1 MNNSSNSRSDF
12 DWKDNSIEWKDIIKK
27 EARGY
32 EKGDD
37 LGEVQ
42 EIGQEFV
49 VTERGRVK
57 KNKFYLPKQLVAG
70 YDGEVLW
77 FNITEQEAEDNF
89 KKDRPPEMG
98 EYSRYNS
105 ASVTEQ
111 PDVQTYESPQ
121 SSQRD
126 LQKYIPLIEKR
137 KLDSVGTD
145 ASYTRPHA
153 GILDWDTILKKGTRT
168 TDSISVG
175 IVTAI
180 NDENVII
187 TSEGARDEFSL
198 PKNEIQSFNGQEV
211 ILNTSYDR
219 LNQFKVKVLR

>member
-1 MNNSSNSRSDF
+1 MDNSSNSSNF
-12 DWKDNSIEWKDIIKK
+12 NWKDNSIEWKDIIKK

-98 EYSRYNS
+98 EYSRYKS

-111 PDVQTYESPQ
+111 PDAQTYES
-121 SSQRD
+121 SEYSTRD

-137 KLDSVGTD
+137 KIDSVGTD
-145 ASYTRPHA
+145 ASYTLPHA
-153 GILDWDTILKKGTRT
+153 GILDWDTILKKGART
-168 TDSISVG
+168 TDSIAVG
-175 IVTAI
+175 IVTAV

-219 LNQFKVKVLR
+219 LNQFKVKIPR

>member
-1 MNNSSNSRSDF
+1 MDVNTNTSNF
-12 DWKDNSIEWKDIIKK
+12 NWKDNSIEWKDIIKK

-57 KNKFYLPKQLVAG
+57 KNKFYLPKILVAG

-89 KKDRPPEMG
+89 KKDVPPQMG
-98 EYSRYNS
+98 EYSRYKS

-111 PDVQTYESPQ
+111 PDTNANGQSEST
-121 SSQRD
+121 RD

-137 KLDSVGTD
+137 KIDSVGTD
-145 ASYTRPHA
+145 ASYTRSHA
-153 GILDWDTILKKGTRT
+153 GIEDWDSILKKGART
-168 TDSISVG
+168 ADSVSVG
-175 IVTAI
+175 IVTAV

-187 TSEGARDEFSL
+187 TSDGARDEFSL
-198 PKNEIQSFNGQEV
+198 PKDEIQSYNGQEIV
-211 ILNTSYDR
+211 LNMSSDR
-219 LNQFKVKVLR
+219 LSQFKVKVPR

>member
-1 MNNSSNSRSDF
+1 MSNNSDSNNF

-57 KNKFYLPKQLVAG
+57 KNKFYLPKQLVSG

-89 KKDRPPEMG
+89 KKDHPPQAG
-98 EYSRYNS
+98 EYSRYKS

-111 PDVQTYESPQ
+111 PDTLTQDGPR
-121 SSQRD
+121 SSRD
-126 LQKYIPLIEKR
+126 LEKYIPLIEKR
-137 KLDSVGTD
+137 KIDRVGTES
-145 ASYTRPHA
+145 SYTKSSA
-153 GILDWDTILKKGTRT
+153 GIEDWDTILHKGVRT
-168 TDSISVG
+168 MDSVTVG
-175 IVTAI
+175 IVNAV
-180 NDENVII
+180 NDDNVII
-187 TSEGARDEFSL
+187 TSDGTKDEYSI
-198 PKNEIQSFNGQEV
+198 PKSEVQSFNGQEV
-211 ILNTSYDR
+211 VLNTNYDR
-219 LNQFKVKVLR
+219 FEQFKVKVPR

>member
-1 MNNSSNSRSDF
+1 MSVNTNSSNF
-12 DWKDNSIEWKDIIKK
+12 NWKDNSIEWKDIIKK

-57 KNKFYLPKQLVAG
+57 KNKFYLPKLLVAG

-89 KKDRPPEMG
+89 KKDRPPQMG
-98 EYSRYNS
+98 EYSRYKS
-105 ASVTEQ
+105 ASVTEK
-111 PDVQTYESPQ
+111 PDTQT
-121 SSQRD
+121 SSQSESSRD
-126 LQKYIPLIEKR
+126 LQKYIPLIEK
-137 KLDSVGTD
+137 KKIDSVGTD
-145 ASYTRPHA
+145 ASYTKSQA
-153 GILDWDTILKKGTRT
+153 AIEDWESILKKGART
-168 TDSISVG
+168 GDSVAVG
-175 IVTAI
+175 IVTAV

-187 TSEGARDEFSL
+187 TSDGAKDEFSI
-198 PKNEIQSFNGQEV
+198 PKNEIQSYNGQEV
-211 ILNTSYDR
+211 VLNTTYDR
-219 LNQFKVKVLR
+219 LSQFKVKVPR

>member
-1 MNNSSNSRSDF
+1 MSNNTDSSNF

-57 KNKFYLPKQLVAG
+57 KNKFYLPKQLVSG

-77 FNITEQEAEDNF
+77 FNITEEEAEDNF
-89 KKDRPPEMG
+89 KKDRPPQAG

-105 ASVTEQ
+105 ASVTQQ
-111 PDVQTYESPQ
+111 PDAQTQDGSR
-121 SSQRD
+121 SSRD
-126 LQKYIPLIEKR
+126 LEKYIPLIEKR
-137 KLDSVGTD
+137 KIDRVGTE
-145 ASYTRPHA
+145 ASYTKSSA
-153 GILDWDTILKKGTRT
+153 GIEDWDTILHKGVRT
-168 TDSISVG
+168 MDSVTVG
-175 IVTAI
+175 IVTAV
-180 NDENVII
+180 NDENVIV
-187 TSEGARDEFSL
+187 TSDGAKDEYSL
-198 PKNEIQSFNGQEV
+198 PKNEVQSFNGQEV
-211 ILNTSYDR
+211 VLNTNYDR
-219 LNQFKVKVLR
+219 FEQFKVKVPR

>member
-1 MNNSSNSRSDF
+1 MNDKINSSNF
-12 DWKDNSIEWKDIIKK
+12 NWKDNSIEWKDIVKK

-57 KNKFYLPKQLVAG
+57 KSKFYLPKQLVAG

-77 FNITEQEAEDNF
+77 FNITEDEAEDNF
-89 KKDRPPEMG
+89 KKDHPPQMG
-98 EYSRYNS
+98 EYSRYKS

-111 PDVQTYESPQ
+111 PDAQTSDEN
-121 SSQRD
+121 SQRTSRD
-126 LQKYIPLIEKR
+126 LEKYAPLIEKR
-137 KLDSVGTD
+137 KIDKVGTD
-145 ASYTRPHA
+145 AAYTNPNA
-153 GILDWDTILKKGTRT
+153 GIVDWDSLLKKGART
-168 TDSISVG
+168 ADSVAIG
-175 IVTAI
+175 LVTAV

-187 TSEGARDEFSL
+187 TSDGAKDEFSL

-211 ILNTSYDR
+211 VLNTNYDR
-219 LNQFKVKVLR
+219 LSQFKVKVPR

>member
-1 MNNSSNSRSDF
+1 MSNNTNSSNF
-12 DWKDNSIEWKDIIKK
+12 NWKDDSIEWKDIIKK

-57 KNKFYLPKQLVAG
+57 KNKFYLPKMLVAG

-89 KKDRPPEMG
+89 KKDKPPQMG
-98 EYSRYNS
+98 EYSRYKS

-111 PDVQTYESPQ
+111 PDTHTSEKSA
-121 SSQRD
+121 SSRD

-137 KLDSVGTD
+137 QIDSVGTN
-145 ASYTRPHA
+145 ASYTRSHA
-153 GILDWDTILKKGTRT
+153 GIQDWDSILKKGART
-168 TDSISVG
+168 EDSVAVG
-175 IVTAI
+175 IVTAV
-180 NDENVII
+180 NNENVII
-187 TSEGARDEFSL
+187 TSDGAKDEFSV
-198 PKNEIQSFNGQEV
+198 PKNEIQSYNGQEV
-211 ILNTSYDR
+211 VLNTSYDR
-219 LNQFKVKVLR
+219 LSQFKVKVPR

>member
-1 MNNSSNSRSDF
+1 MSNNTNSSNF
-12 DWKDNSIEWKDIIKK
+12 NWKDDSIEWKDIIKK

-57 KNKFYLPKQLVAG
+57 KNKFYLPKMLVAG
-70 YDGEVLW
+70 YDGDVLW

-89 KKDRPPEMG
+89 KKDEPPQMG
-98 EYSRYNS
+98 EYSRYKS

-111 PDVQTYESPQ
+111 PDTNTYEKSA
-121 SSQRD
+121 SSRD

-137 KLDSVGTD
+137 QIDSVGTN
-145 ASYTRPHA
+145 ASYTRSHA
-153 GILDWDTILKKGTRT
+153 GIQDWDSILKKGART
-168 TDSISVG
+168 EDSVAVG
-175 IVTAI
+175 IVTAV
-180 NDENVII
+180 NNENVII
-187 TSEGARDEFSL
+187 TSDGAKDEFSV
-198 PKNEIQSFNGQEV
+198 PKNEIQSYNGQEV
-211 ILNTSYDR
+211 VLNTSYDR
-219 LNQFKVKVLR
+219 LSQFKVKVPR

>member
-1 MNNSSNSRSDF
+1 MSSQPNEEKTI
-12 DWKDNSIEWKDIIKK
+12 DWKNNRIKWEEIIKK

-49 VTERGRVK
+49 VTERGRIK

-89 KKDRPPEMG
+89 KRDNPPQMG
-98 EYSRYNS
+98 EYSRYKS

-111 PDVQTYESPQ
+111 PDGQ
-121 SSQRD
+121 SQNAEGSSRSIQD
-126 LQKYIPLIEKR
+126 YLPLIEKR
-137 KLDSVGTD
+137 NIDKVGTD
-145 ASYTRPHA
+145 VSYTNTTA
-153 GILDWDTILKKGTRT
+153 GIEDWDSILKKGVRT
-168 TDSISVG
+168 QDEITVG
-175 IVTAI
+175 IVTAV
-180 NDENVII
+180 NDEGVIV
-187 TSEGARDEFSL
+187 TSDGAKEEFNF

-211 ILNTSYDR
+211 VLNVIGTR
-219 LNQFKVKVLR
+219 LDHFKVKVPR

>member
-1 MNNSSNSRSDF
+1 MDVNTNTSNF
-12 DWKDNSIEWKDIIKK
+12 NWKDNSIEWKDIIKN

-32 EKGDD
+32 EKRDD

-57 KNKFYLPKQLVAG
+57 KNKFYLPKLLVAG

-89 KKDRPPEMG
+89 KKDRPPQMG
-98 EYSRYNS
+98 EYSRYKS

-111 PDVQTYESPQ
+111 PDTLTSNQSES
-121 SSQRD
+121 SRD

-137 KLDSVGTD
+137 KIDSVGTD
-145 ASYTRPHA
+145 ASYTKPQA
-153 GILDWDTILKKGTRT
+153 GIQDWDSILKKGART
-168 TDSISVG
+168 GDSVAVG
-175 IVTAI
+175 IVTAV

-187 TSEGARDEFSL
+187 TSDGAKDEFSI
-198 PKNEIQSFNGQEV
+198 PKNEIQSYNGQEV
-211 ILNTSYDR
+211 VLNTTYDR
-219 LNQFKVKVLR
+219 LSQFKVKVPR

>member
-1 MNNSSNSRSDF
+1 MSNNTDASSFN
-12 DWKDNSIEWKDIIKK
+12 WKDNSIEWKDIIKK

-42 EIGQEFV
+42 DIGQEFV
-49 VTERGRVK
+49 VTERGRLK

-77 FNITEQEAEDNF
+77 FNISEQEAEDNF
-89 KKDRPPEMG
+89 KKDRPPQMG
-98 EYSRYNS
+98 EYSRYKS

-111 PDVQTYESPQ
+111 PNTNTNDESE

-137 KLDSVGTD
+137 KIDSVGTD
-145 ASYTRPHA
+145 ASYTNTTA
-153 GILDWDTILKKGTRT
+153 GIEDWDSILKKGVKTQ
-168 TDSISVG
+168 DEISVG
-175 IVTAI
+175 VVTAV
-180 NDENVII
+180 NDEGVIV
-187 TSEGARDEFSL
+187 TSEGAKEEFNF

-211 ILNTSYDR
+211 VLNASYDR
-219 LNQFKVKVLR
+219 LNQFKVKVPR

>member
-1 MNNSSNSRSDF
+1 MSDNTNSSNF
-12 DWKDNSIEWKDIIKK
+12 NWKDDSIEWKDIIKK

-42 EIGQEFV
+42 EIGHEFV

-57 KNKFYLPKQLVAG
+57 KDKFYLPKPLVAG

-89 KKDRPPEMG
+89 KKDRPPQMG
-98 EYSRYNS
+98 EYSRYKS

-111 PDVQTYESPQ
+111 PDTQTYNQ
-121 SSQRD
+121 SASSRD

-137 KLDSVGTD
+137 QIDSVGTD

-153 GILDWDTILKKGTRT
+153 GILDWDSILKKGART
-168 TDSISVG
+168 EDSVAVG
-175 IVTAI
+175 IVTAV

-187 TSEGARDEFSL
+187 TSDGARDEFSL
-198 PKNEIQSFNGQEV
+198 PKNEIQSYNGQEV
-211 ILNTSYDR
+211 VLNTTFDR
-219 LNQFKVKVLR
+219 LDQFKVKVPR

>member
-1 MNNSSNSRSDF
+1 MSSQPNEEKTI
-12 DWKDNSIEWKDIIKK
+12 DWKNNQIKWEEIMKK

-49 VTERGRVK
+49 VTERGRIK

-89 KKDRPPEMG
+89 KRDNPPQMG
-98 EYSRYNS
+98 EYSRYKS

-111 PDVQTYESPQ
+111 PDVQSQNAEG
-121 SSQRD
+121 SSRSIQD
-126 LQKYIPLIEKR
+126 YLPLIEKR
-137 KLDSVGTD
+137 NIDKVGTD
-145 ASYTRPHA
+145 ASYTNTTA
-153 GILDWDTILKKGTRT
+153 GIEDWDSILKKGVRT
-168 TDSISVG
+168 QDEISVG
-175 IVTAI
+175 IVTAV
-180 NDENVII
+180 NDEGVIV
-187 TSEGARDEFSL
+187 TSDGAKEEFNF

-211 ILNTSYDR
+211 VLNVIGTR
-219 LNQFKVKVLR
+219 LDHFKVKVPR

>member
-1 MNNSSNSRSDF
+1 MSDITNSSKFN
-12 DWKDNSIEWKDIIKK
+12 WKDNSIEWKDIIKK

-32 EKGDD
+32 VKGDD

-42 EIGQEFV
+42 EIGQDFV

-57 KNKFYLPKQLVAG
+57 KNKFYLPKVLVAG

-89 KKDRPPEMG
+89 KKDKPPQMG
-98 EYSRYNS
+98 EYSRYKS

-111 PDVQTYESPQ
+111 PDTQTYNQSES
-121 SSQRD
+121 SRD
-126 LQKYIPLIEKR
+126 LQKYAPLIEKR
-137 KLDSVGTD
+137 QIDGVGTD
-145 ASYTRPHA
+145 ASYTRSHA
-153 GILDWDTILKKGTRT
+153 GIQDWDSILKKGART
-168 TDSISVG
+168 ADSIAVG
-175 IVTAI
+175 IVTAV

-187 TSEGARDEFSL
+187 TSDGAKDEFSL

-211 ILNTSYDR
+211 VLNTTYDR
-219 LNQFKVKVLR
+219 LDQFKVKVPR

>member
-1 MNNSSNSRSDF
+1 MNTNTNSDNF
-12 DWKDNSIEWKDIIKK
+12 NWKDNSIEWKDIIKK

-49 VTERGRVK
+49 VTERGRLK
-57 KNKFYLPKQLVAG
+57 KNKFYLPKLLVAG

-89 KKDRPPEMG
+89 KKDRPPQMG
-98 EYSRYNS
+98 EYSRYKS

-111 PDVQTYESPQ
+111 PDTLTSNQSES
-121 SSQRD
+121 SRD
-126 LQKYIPLIEKR
+126 LQKYIPRIEKR
-137 KLDSVGTD
+137 KIDNVGTN
-145 ASYTRPHA
+145 ASYTKPQA
-153 GILDWDTILKKGTRT
+153 GIQDWDSILKKGART
-168 TDSISVG
+168 GDSVAVG
-175 IVTAI
+175 IVTAV

-187 TSEGARDEFSL
+187 TSDGAKDEFSI
-198 PKNEIQSFNGQEV
+198 PKSEIQSYNGQEV
-211 ILNTSYDR
+211 VLNTTYDR
-219 LNQFKVKVLR
+219 LSQFKVKVPR

>member
-1 MNNSSNSRSDF
+1 MSDNTNSSNF
-12 DWKDNSIEWKDIIKK
+12 NWKDDSIEWKDIIKK

-42 EIGQEFV
+42 EIGHEFV

-57 KNKFYLPKQLVAG
+57 KDKFYLPKPLVAG

-89 KKDRPPEMG
+89 KKDRPPQMG
-98 EYSRYNS
+98 EYSRYKS

-111 PDVQTYESPQ
+111 PDTQTYDQ
-121 SSQRD
+121 SASSRD

-137 KLDSVGTD
+137 QIDSVGTD

-153 GILDWDTILKKGTRT
+153 GILDWDSILKKGART
-168 TDSISVG
+168 EDSVAVG
-175 IVTAI
+175 IVTAV

-187 TSEGARDEFSL
+187 TSDGARDEFSL
-198 PKNEIQSFNGQEV
+198 PKNEIQSYNGQEV
-211 ILNTSYDR
+211 ILNTTFDR
-219 LNQFKVKVLR
+219 LDQFKVKVPR

>member
-1 MNNSSNSRSDF
+1 MSVNTNSSNF
-12 DWKDNSIEWKDIIKK
+12 NWKDNSIEWKDIIKK

-49 VTERGRVK
+49 VTERGRISK
-57 KNKFYLPKQLVAG
+57 HKFYLPKALVAG
-70 YDGEVLW
+70 FDGDVLW

-89 KKDRPPEMG
+89 KKDHPPQMG

-111 PDVQTYESPQ
+111 PDAQSYDGGQQ
-121 SSQRD
+121 SSRN
-126 LQKYIPLIEKR
+126 LEKYAPLIEKR
-137 KLDSVGTD
+137 KIDKVGTD
-145 ASYTRPHA
+145 ASYTKSQA
-153 GILDWDTILKKGTRT
+153 GIEDWDSILKKGART
-168 TDSISVG
+168 ADSVAIG
-175 IVTAI
+175 IVTAV
-180 NDENVII
+180 NDNNVVI
-187 TSEGARDEFSL
+187 TSDGAKEEFSL
-198 PKNEIQSFNGQEV
+198 PKNEIQSYNGQEV

-219 LNQFKVKVLR
+219 LSQYKVKVPR